1 MMKIS
6 IFIEFGA
13 LTCGL
18 GMLVGGFFGMN
29 LTSTLEDTPYV
40 WITTVLLS
48 LVSMVLAMAWFTRV
62 TLRLLHLIS

>member
-6 IFIEFGA
+6 IFIEFGS

-29 LTSTLEDTPYV
+29 LTSTLEDTPYA

-62 TLRLLHLIS
+62 TLRLLDHIS